1 MSKTSGVMAFYQ
13 YQIDALKA
21 IETSMWNARPIFL
34 ADTRKGW
41 ESKYDPKFTERRSV
55 PAGIPHVSTLPS
67 NLWVLSRGPEGL
79 QTPSEY
85 NQAVAQWLAVQ
96 KLKHQTCVVIVGDK
110 VERVHL
116 FKKIKDAVM
125 FKLAWG

>member
-21 IETSMWNARPIFL
+21 FETSMWNVKPIFL

-41 ESKYDPKFTERRSV
+41 ESKYDPKFTERRCA
-55 PAGIPHVSTLPS
+55 PAVIPHASTLPS

-79 QTPSEY
+79 QTTSEY
-85 NQAVAQWLAVQ
+85 DQAVAQWLKVQ
-96 KLKHQTCVVIVGDK
+96 KLKHQICSVIIGDRVV
-110 VERVHL
+110 RVHL
-116 FKKIKDAVM
+116 FKKIKHAVM